1 VLVSGSVDDQVT
13 TSQAVIKQVL
23 KQLNAAVLYPDVRIL
38 NEGGAKETQKSMKSL
53 LKAFIMAVFAIFL
66 LLVLLFNS
74 YTQPLLVLSA
84 IPFSAIGVI
93 WAFFLHAQA
102 LSFFAML
109 GGLALIGVIVNDSL
123 VMVSHLNYLKQKLS
137 TTTPVFEWVVRGAKE
152 RLRAVVLT
160 TLATLISAVA
170 NDDDVLLAKTP
181 GIGKKTAQKL
191 IVELK
196 DRLAKLEL
204 INTNN
209 QTVALSSSNPNTGK
223 ALSALQALGFK
234 VKEAEKMLRA
244 ITDNSLSTEQLIT
257 HQ

>member
-1 VLVSGSVDDQVT
+1 LRPVPLKQFSSIQYIDGEPDFNHFDGQRSVLVSGSVDDQVT
-13 TSQAVIKQVL
+13 TSQAIIKQAL
-23 KQLNAAVLYPDVRIL
+23 EQLNATVLYPDVRIL

-53 LKAFIMAVFAIFL
+53 LKAFMIAVFAIFL

-123 VMVSHLNYLKQKLS
+123 VMG
-137 TTTPVFEWVVRGAKE
+137 T
-152 RLRAVVLT
+152 
-160 TLATLISAVA
+160 
-170 NDDDVLLAKTP
+170 D
-181 GIGKKTAQKL
+181 
-191 IVELK
+191 
-196 DRLAKLEL
+196 
-204 INTNN
+204 TNH
-209 QTVALSSSNPNTGK
+209 QTVALSNSNPNTGK

-234 VKEAEKMLRA
+234 VKEAEKMLSA
-244 ITDNSLSTEQLIT
+244 ITDNSLSTEQLIRLAL
-257 HQ
+257 QNK